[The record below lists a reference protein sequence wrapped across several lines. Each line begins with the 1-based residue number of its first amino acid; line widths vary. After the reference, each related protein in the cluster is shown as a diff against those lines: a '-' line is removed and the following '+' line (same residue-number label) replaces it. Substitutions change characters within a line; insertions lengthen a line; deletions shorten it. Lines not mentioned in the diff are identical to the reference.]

1 MKAVYKKIREM
12 MIYKG
17 VRGRAAHIF
26 GVIMLVFLGLVFAMP
41 LYWMISTALKYETY
55 CFTTPPQWFPN
66 PIKWS
71 NFTEIFGRMDMA
83 RYIKNTLITSILP
96 VIGTLISCPMVA
108 YSITKIPWKGGKY
121 LFPIILMTMMIPSM
135 VTQIPMYATWSKLG
149 MLNTFIPLV
158 LPSFFFFIYYI
169 YLFRQFMKSL
179 PTSVIEAARI
189 DGAGDF
195 RILYSIVYP
204 MCSSILTTVA
214 VMVFIACWNDY
225 VGPLMY
231 LQDSKLYTLG
241 IGLQMFKNAAQPE
254 WTLLMA
260 ASTVFT
266 VPLIVIF
273 FFCQNAFLNG
283 IQTTS
288 GIK

>member
-1 MKAVYKKIREM
+1 M

-135 VTQIPMYATWSKLG
+135 VTQIQCMRHGQSWECWIHSFPWYCPVFLEALIIFICFGSLWSRCR
-149 MLNTFIPLV
+149 P
-158 LPSFFFFIYYI
+158 
-169 YLFRQFMKSL
+169 
-179 PTSVIEAARI
+179 A
-189 DGAGDF
+189 
-195 RILYSIVYP
+195 
-204 MCSSILTTVA
+204 
-214 VMVFIACWNDY
+214 
-225 VGPLMY
+225 
-231 LQDSKLYTLG
+231 
-241 IGLQMFKNAAQPE
+241 
-254 WTLLMA
+254 
-260 ASTVFT
+260 
-266 VPLIVIF
+266 
-273 FFCQNAFLNG
+273 
-283 IQTTS
+283 
-288 GIK
+288 

>member
-158 LPSFFFFIYYI
+158 LPSFFGSTYYI

-195 RILYSIVYP
+195 R
-204 MCSSILTTVA
+204 
-214 VMVFIACWNDY
+214 
-225 VGPLMY
+225 Y
-231 LQDSKLYTLG
+231 LLPAG
-241 IGLQMFKNAAQPE
+241 MIM
-254 WTLLMA
+254 
-260 ASTVFT
+260 
-266 VPLIVIF
+266 
-273 FFCQNAFLNG
+273 
-283 IQTTS
+283 
-288 GIK
+288 